1 MYIFT
6 LIRHFLA
13 FKNDQAVM
21 KRIADDDNFSFHKC
35 MFGLQICMYSFFS
48 ILCNCMF
55 RDFILLKPDPPDENQ
70 AGLQVVSGLTLDPEV
85 STMSNC

>member
-1 MYIFT
+1 MLSFFLFFFWGGGVVHCRKTFIIQFYQMYIFT

-35 MFGLQICMYSFFS
+35 MFGLYN
-48 ILCNCMF
+48 LY
-55 RDFILLKPDPPDENQ
+55 
-70 AGLQVVSGLTLDPEV
+70 V
-85 STMSNC
+85 